1 MTTLTSF
8 ELRPSK
14 NRFMLHPAPESVP
27 APQGLMGALCKRLRS
42 EPGALG
48 VVYDLA
54 PADDGVS
61 VCFGSAVVTPVY
73 GPRMFYYEPGELL
86 GTFEVPRGMGRWLKL
101 LSSERGQWGRE
112 CGELVHVGAGKF
124 VLSVM
129 NQHAA
134 RQLPLE
140 FSLADTA
147 AAGAL
152 GEGEWFKLPGIMMGA
167 LGAAHLKRL
176 EVFEFGAVAVFEHKS
191 QGQVVV
197 STPYESRGG
206 EPKIYKHFESLGA
219 VEPTCAVAAGELV
232 AALEG
237 LGLEESPW
245 VTARMVG
252 SGGVLTLRANEGA
265 GAGQVPAF
273 GVLDAVSVWPCVLL
287 DAVKP
292 LGAGELSMLAGRG
305 SSGLM
310 VVSDA
315 PVLTLVDAR

>member
-8 ELRPSK
+8 KLRPSK
-14 NRFMLHPAPESVP
+14 NRFTLHPDPKSVP
-27 APQGLMGALCKRLRS
+27 SPQGLMGSLCKRLKS
-42 EPGALG
+42 EPGELG
-48 VVYDLA
+48 VVYAPA

-61 VCFGSAVVTPVY
+61 FCFGAAVVTPTY

-86 GTFEVPRGMGRWLKL
+86 GTFKVPRGMGRWLKL
-101 LSSERGQWGRE
+101 LSSERGQQWGRE

-124 VLSVM
+124 TLSVM
-129 NQHAA
+129 NRHTA

-140 FSLADTA
+140 FSLADTVA
-147 AAGAL
+147 ARAL
-152 GEGEWFKLPGIMMGA
+152 GEGAWFRLSGIMMGT

-197 STPYESRGG
+197 SAPHESCSG

-219 VEPTCAVAAGELV
+219 EPTCTVDAGELI
-232 AALEG
+232 AALDG
-237 LGLEESPW
+237 LGLEETPW

-252 SGGVLTLRANEGA
+252 SGKALSLTANEGC
-265 GAGQVPAF
+265 GAGRVSAS
-273 GVLDAVSVWPCVLL
+273 GVLSAVSVWPCVLL

-292 LGAGELSMLAGRG
+292 LRAGKLSLLAGQG
-305 SSGLM
+305 SAGLM
-310 VVSDA
+310 AVSDA
-315 PVLTLVDAR
+315 PVRTLVDAR

>member
-1 MTTLTSF
+1 MTTFTSF

-14 NRFMLHPAPESVP
+14 HRFMVHPDPESVQ
-27 APQGLMGALCKRLRS
+27 APQGLMGSLCKRLGS
-42 EPGALG
+42 EPGELG
-48 VVYDLA
+48 VVYAPA

-61 VCFGSAVVTPVY
+61 VCFGSAVVTPTY

-101 LSSERGQWGRE
+101 LSSERGQQWGRE

-124 VLSVM
+124 TLSVM
-129 NQHAA
+129 NQHTA

-152 GEGEWFKLPGIMMGA
+152 SEGEWFKLSGIMMGA

-197 STPYESRGG
+197 SAPHESCSG

-219 VEPTCAVAAGELV
+219 EPTCTVDAGELV
-232 AALEG
+232 AALDG
-237 LGLEESPW
+237 MGLEETPW

-265 GAGQVPAF
+265 GAGQVPAS
-273 GVLDAVSVWPCVLL
+273 GVLPAVSVWPCVLL
-287 DAVKP
+287 EAVKP
-292 LGAGELSMLAGRG
+292 LGAGELSLLAGRG
-305 SSGLM
+305 SSGLV
-310 VVSDA
+310 VVSGA
-315 PVLTLVDAR
+315 PVRTLVDAR

>member
-14 NRFMLHPAPESVP
+14 HRFMLHPDPESVP
-27 APQGLMGALCKRLRS
+27 APQGLMGSLCKRLGS
-42 EPGALG
+42 EPGELG
-48 VVYDLA
+48 VVYGLA

-61 VCFGSAVVTPVY
+61 VCFGSAVVTPAY

-101 LSSERGQWGRE
+101 LSSARGQWGRE

-124 VLSVM
+124 MLSVM
-129 NQHAA
+129 NQHTA

-147 AAGAL
+147 AARTL
-152 GEGEWFKLPGIMMGA
+152 GEGAWFRLSGIMMGA

-176 EVFEFGAVAVFEHKS
+176 EVFEFGAVAVFEHKE

-197 STPYESRGG
+197 TAPHESYSG
-206 EPKIYKHFESLGA
+206 EPKIYKHFEALGA
-219 VEPTCAVAAGELV
+219 EPTCAVAAGELV
-232 AALEG
+232 AALDG
-237 LGLEESPW
+237 MGLEETPW
-245 VTARMVG
+245 VTARMVV
-252 SGGVLTLRANEGA
+252 SGEVLALRANEGCS
-265 GAGQVPAF
+265 AGQVSASGSLP
-273 GVLDAVSVWPCVLL
+273 AVSVWPCVLL
-287 DAVKP
+287 DAVKL
-292 LGAGELSMLAGRG
+292 LGVGKLSLLAGRG
-305 SSGLM
+305 SAGLV

-315 PVLTLVDAR
+315 PVRTLVDAR